1 MNSSSG
7 ELRAGSLRLAL
18 RPDAGG
24 AIAGLW
30 HAGTPVLRSAEP
42 AALTTARASGCY
54 PLVPYSNRIGL
65 RRFCWQGDEHVLAAN
80 VDDSPHALHGVAW
93 QRPWAVVSSSATQA
107 ALRYCHLPDTDWPF
121 AFDVTQ
127 RFLLTPAGLTVQLA
141 VTSRADRAQPV
152 GLGWHP
158 NFPLRAQARLD
169 IDVSTRWER
178 DASNLPT
185 HAVPQPGIH
194 SAVSALALDH
204 CFGGWRGPALVRDVA
219 LQVRLTSSLPYLVVF
234 TPDAPSSSPLPTQT
248 PTQTPTRTHY
258 AVEPVSHVSNAIQMA
273 DPAAHGLRT
282 LAPGA
287 TFEAWMHLEISE
299 T

>member
-1 MNSSSG
+1 MNSSTV
-7 ELRAGSLRLAL
+7 ELRAGHLRLAL

-30 HAGTPVLRSAEP
+30 RASTPVLRSVEP
-42 AALTTARASGCY
+42 AALSTARASGCY

-65 RRFCWQGDEHVLAAN
+65 RRFRWQGDDHCLAAN
-80 VDDSPHALHGVAW
+80 FDDSPHALHGVAW
-93 QRPWAVVSSSATQA
+93 QRPWTVLSSNATQA
-107 ALRYCHLPDTDWPF
+107 ELRYCHAPDTDWPF

-127 RFLLTPAGLTVQLA
+127 RFDLTPAGLTAHLA
-141 VTSRADRAQPV
+141 VTSRSDRAQPV

-158 NFPLRAQARLD
+158 NFPQREQARLD

-194 SAVSALALDH
+194 SAVAGLALDH
-204 CFGGWRGPALVRDVA
+204 CFGGWQGPALIRDAA

-234 TPDAPSSSPLPTQT
+234 TPDMPTRRSKPMPT
-248 PTQTPTRTHY
+248 PTPTPTHY

-273 DPAAHGLRT
+273 DPTAHGLRT